1 MSFRYSHVS
10 IRTLVLVTAG
20 FQTLVAQT
28 PASTVTL
35 EWRRAGNLS
44 LDRSTTLG
52 LAGLASGPVSRVWY
66 SPDGAT
72 IYALGFNGRAFETA
86 DLEQWTVRTNIAPPP
101 EATND
106 FARTRPET
114 GVKIRRGA
122 RDRVFAFGRF
132 IYRSDDEGA
141 NWTNL
146 TEFRRESIIGE
157 GIIDIAPSPR
167 DPEELTVATRNGIW
181 RTVDAGLTWSA
192 LNDGFPN
199 FPATRILETPN
210 GVNGIRVHSQLGAP
224 GSYEWRPGERRA
236 WREVRDEGVVAE
248 TARHEKLSQQF
259 GVKITASAVV
269 GDVIYAGAS
278 DGRIWASADRGTSW
292 RVSKLQET
300 GPITRIVSDPQDPR
314 IALATAGA
322 RPQDLDPA
330 RRGAHVLRTVNGGGF
345 WDDLTDNLPD
355 TSATGV
361 TFERSSGAIYAA
373 TARGVYFTTGDLNGL
388 APATAWRPLASLQ
401 PEGIPAVD
409 VLLGAGG
416 HQVYAIFEGTGV
428 FASAAPHRRGSPR
441 LVNAADFSNRAAA
454 PGSLLTLIGREIT
467 DARAGTSRAPVL
479 SSTAERSEIQIPF
492 DVQGTTLPVTVNSQA
507 GPLRF
512 GLTLDSVSPSIFVDR
527 DGAPMLLDAE
537 SGVMLD
543 AMSPARSGNR
553 IQILG
558 SGLGRVRPEWPAGVA
573 APMDAPPAVVAKVRA
588 WLDRTPVEVTRAVLA
603 PGYVGFYLI
612 EIELPGIVN
621 YGPAELYIEA
631 EGRESNRVRVFIE
644 P

>member
-1 MSFRYSHVS
+1 VSFRYSRVS
-10 IRTLVLVTAG
+10 ICTLVLVAAG
-20 FQTLVAQT
+20 FQTLPAQT
-28 PASTVTL
+28 SAATVAL

-66 SPDGAT
+66 STDGTT
-72 IYALGFNGRAFETA
+72 IYALGFNGRVFETA
-86 DLEQWTVRTNIAPPP
+86 DLAQWTVRTTGAPP
-101 EATND
+101 ADVAND

-114 GVKIRRGA
+114 AARIRRGA
-122 RDRVFAFGRF
+122 RERVFAFGRF

-236 WREVRDEGVVAE
+236 WREVNDEAMVAE
-248 TARHEKLSQQF
+248 TALHDRFSQQF
-259 GVKITASAVV
+259 GVKITASAVL
-269 GDVIYAGAS
+269 GDAIYAGAS
-278 DGRIWASADRGTSW
+278 DGRIWASSDRGASW

-300 GPITRIVSDPQDPR
+300 GFITRIVADPQDPR
-314 IALATAGA
+314 IALASAGA
-322 RPQDLDPA
+322 RPQDLDPS
-330 RRGAHVLRTVNGGGF
+330 RRGAHVLRTVNGGVF

-361 TFERSSGAIYAA
+361 TFERSSGAIYLA

-388 APATAWRPLASLQ
+388 GPATPWRPLASLQ
-401 PEGIPAVD
+401 PEGIAAVD
-409 VLLGAGG
+409 VQLGAGA
-416 HQVYAIFEGTGV
+416 HQVYAIFEGAGV
-428 FASAAPHRRGSPR
+428 FATAAPHRRGSPR
-441 LVNAADFSNRAAA
+441 LVNAADFSTRAAA
-454 PGSLLTLIGREIT
+454 PGSLLTLIGREIA
-467 DARAGTSRAPVL
+467 DARAGASRVPVL

-492 DVQGTTLPVTVNSQA
+492 DVQGTTLPLTIDSQA

-573 APMDAPPAVVAKVRA
+573 APMDAPPSVVARVRA

-612 EIELPGIVN
+612 EIELPSIVN

-631 EGRESNRVRVFIE
+631 DGRESNRVRVFIE